1 MFEFAAVNTAEGNLQ
16 CLSHV
21 HGVDAELRHAVA
33 VELQASGLEPRWLEI
48 EFTESQVFVQQERAQ
63 QMIAE
68 LKALGVQLSVDDFG
82 VGYSSLSYL
91 VQYPFDTL
99 KIDRSFIDG
108 LPGERRQHAVVQA
121 ILGMAQALGY
131 RVVAEGVET
140 IAQADLLARHGCDLA
155 QGYLYSRPVQ
165 ADELAH
171 MLRRGSIRVAGLHD
185 DAGGRR
191 AAG

>member
-1 MFEFAAVNTAEGNLQ
+1 MPVSVNVSLARFDPERLLQ
-16 CLSHV
+16 STRSAL
-21 HGVDAELRHAVA
+21 E
-33 VELQASGLEPRWLEI
+33 ASGLAPHWLEI
-48 EFTESQVFVQQERAQ
+48 EFTESEVFVHQERAQ

-68 LKALGVQLSVDDFG
+68 FKALGVQLSVDDFG

-108 LPGERRQHAVVQA
+108 LPGESRQRAVVQA

-140 IAQADLLARHGCDLA
+140 IAQADLLAGHGCEHA
-155 QGYLYSRPVQ
+155 QGFLYSRPV
-165 ADELAH
+165 AAAEFAAL
-171 MLRRGSIRVAGLHD
+171 LRAGSIVVAGD
-185 DAGGRR
+185 DGAVPARR